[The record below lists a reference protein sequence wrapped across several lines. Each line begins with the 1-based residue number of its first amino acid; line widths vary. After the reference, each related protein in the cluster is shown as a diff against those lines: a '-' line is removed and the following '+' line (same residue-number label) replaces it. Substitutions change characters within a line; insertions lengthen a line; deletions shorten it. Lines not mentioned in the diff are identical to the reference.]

1 MTTPDVPLRFEFT
14 IEVPGPPEQVWDAL
28 ATANG
33 ISSWMT
39 PTDGE
44 EGLGGTLVFHMGE
57 GEGESSPAEITAWER
72 PTRVAYIEPE
82 WATLMGQDKDA
93 AVTPLA
99 TEFLVEATSGGTCI
113 VRVVTSAFGT
123 GADWEQEFFDE
134 MGKGWTPFFQHL
146 RLYLTHFPG
155 QTVTPFNVVAEK
167 KGSAEVVLAAMRDA
181 LGLADGNIQVSA
193 HGLEGE
199 VEGEVDQLSDAHHI
213 LLRLGG
219 SVPGYLALYAYD
231 RGDGVTGANVSG
243 YLFSD
248 DAPAYV
254 DRARAQW
261 QAWLDALTVPAS

>member
-1 MTTPDVPLRFEFT
+1 MTTPDVPLRFEVT

-33 ISSWMT
+33 ISSWMM
-39 PTDGE
+39 PTDGT

-134 MGKGWTPFFQHL
+134 MGKGWAPFFQHL

-155 QTVTPFNVVAEK
+155 QTVTPFHVVAEK
-167 KGSAEVVLAAMRDA
+167 KGGAEVVLSAMREA
-181 LGLADGNIQVSA
+181 LS
-193 HGLEGE
+193 E
-199 VEGEVDQLSDAHHI
+199 VEGEVDQLSDANRL

-219 SVPGYLALYAYD
+219 SVPGYAALYAHD

-248 DAPAYV
+248 SAPAHV

-261 QAWLDALTVPAS
+261 QAWLDALTVPAG